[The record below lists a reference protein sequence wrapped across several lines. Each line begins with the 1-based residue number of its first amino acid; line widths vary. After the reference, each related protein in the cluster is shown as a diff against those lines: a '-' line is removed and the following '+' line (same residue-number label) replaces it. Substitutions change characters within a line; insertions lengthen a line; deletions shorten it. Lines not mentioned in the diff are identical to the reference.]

1 MPKKLVRL
9 RTRLSRDGT
18 EFTLMLD
25 YVDENGLRHRIS
37 LGHGDRRKAEFQR
50 AQKERELRMGIVEP
64 ESMKLSV
71 FTADSLTRTGDQIRE
86 STRREYEAAMT
97 DFRSVVGNKDF
108 KTVTIK
114 DAESYRQ
121 ECLDKGN
128 SPATVAKKLRH
139 LKRFFQLA
147 VERGQLDT
155 NPLRFVKPPR
165 SPKGKVRAYTNDECM
180 KILKAANEFASPI
193 PWELL
198 IHMAM
203 VTGMR
208 RAELLNATWR
218 NVNFAEMTIEVAP
231 KENTDETWE
240 WRIKDA
246 ERRTLPLTDELTTM
260 LVRHQGGQP
269 EGHPYVF
276 IPPERY
282 AFIQELRRQGRW
294 TYSDSR
300 LRVLNN
306 FRRDFTDILHAAGI
320 EVGTFHD
327 LRRTC
332 LSNWL
337 ASGMSEHDVMV
348 LAGHSSFSTTHEFY
362 LAVRKD
368 VVDRARRAATF
379 WRALGARPDFQAQEV
394 DIRPGKLFNSKD
406 LEDKRP

>member
-1 MPKKLVRL
+1 
-9 RTRLSRDGT
+9 
-18 EFTLMLD
+18 
-25 YVDENGLRHRIS
+25 
-37 LGHGDRRKAEFQR
+37 
-50 AQKERELRMGIVEP
+50 
-64 ESMKLSV
+64 
-71 FTADSLTRTGDQIRE
+71 
-86 STRREYEAAMT
+86 MT
-97 DFRSVVGNKDF
+97 NFRNVVGDKDF
-108 KTVTIK
+108 NEVTFR
-114 DAESYRQ
+114 DAETYRQ

-155 NPLRFVKPPR
+155 SPLRFVKLPR
-165 SPKGKVRAYTNDECM
+165 SPKGKVRAYTNDECA
-180 KILKAANEFASPI
+180 KILKAASEYSSPV

-198 IHMAM
+198 IHTAMA
-203 VTGMR
+203 TGMR

-231 KENTDETWE
+231 KGNTDETWE
-240 WRIKDA
+240 WHIKDA
-246 ERRTLPLTDELTTM
+246 ERRTLPLTNELTTM
-260 LVRHQGGQP
+260 LVNHQSGQP

-306 FRRDFTDILHAAGI
+306 FRRDFTRILRAAGI

-332 LSNWL
+332 LSGWL
-337 ASGMSEHDVMV
+337 ANGLTEYDVMQ
-348 LAGHSSFSTTHEFY
+348 LAGHSEFSTTHRFY
-362 LAVRKD
+362 LAVRSD
-368 VVDRARRAATF
+368 LIDRARAAGMKGSFGAQLARASIS
-379 WRALGARPDFQAQEV
+379 G
-394 DIRPGKLFNSKD
+394 
-406 LEDKRP
+406 